1 MENTV
6 GLEYTTI
13 EDMSIFL
20 MRKLE
25 DCKRCY
31 HYKDC
36 CEFYDKYDT
45 DLCTAM
51 EYLIKRH

>member
-1 MENTV
+1 MENTI
-6 GLEYTTI
+6 GLEHTTI

-20 MRKLE
+20 MCKLE

-45 DLCTAM
+45 DFCTAM
-51 EYLIKRH
+51 KYLIQRH